1 MPPKIGSSKKSAF
14 RSYSEEDIA
23 ATEFGTFVIQ
33 VGEDFLATPNGKMA
47 FSLQRA
53 ESLYDDVL
61 GGLQAMKKEGN
72 EVEQADAEKCLL
84 LLRIMPLRIH

>member
-1 MPPKIGSSKKSAF
+1 MPAKSPKKSAF

-33 VGEDFLATPNGKMA
+33 VGDDFFATPNGKMA

-53 ESLYDDVL
+53 EMFYDDIL
-61 GGLQAMKKEGN
+61 GGLLAMKKEGTDI
-72 EVEQADAEKCLL
+72 EKEDARKCLL
-84 LLRIMPLRIH
+84 LLRIYPLRIH